1 MPWALPPWW
10 GWWWVR
16 CCAGAVNGMAGKTP
30 LRELLD
36 TLIELLFVRLR
47 MARIEFIAQ
56 KERMV
61 RLGVL
66 ALVAGA
72 LFFMAFISLLF
83 GLNEVLSPAARV
95 WVFFGLA
102 LGLLLGMLWAC
113 LAMMK
118 NLAGQRRFLEQ
129 TLKEVQE
136 DLAYLRGRRD
146 MSDWSMKD

>member
-1 MPWALPPWW
+1 
-10 GWWWVR
+10 
-16 CCAGAVNGMAGKTP
+16 MAGRTP
-30 LRELLD
+30 LRDVLD
-36 TLIELLFVRLR
+36 TVIELLFVRFR

-66 ALVAGA
+66 ALSAVA

-83 GLNEVLSPAARV
+83 GLSEVLSPAARV

-102 LGLLLGMLWAC
+102 GGLLLGMLWAC
-113 LAMMK
+113 LAMIR

-129 TLKEVQE
+129 TLKDVQE
-136 DLAYLRGRRD
+136 DVAYLRGQRD

>member
-1 MPWALPPWW
+1 
-10 GWWWVR
+10 
-16 CCAGAVNGMAGKTP
+16 MAGRTP
-30 LRELLD
+30 LRDVLD
-36 TLIELLFVRLR
+36 TVIELLFVRFR

-66 ALVAGA
+66 ALSAVA

-83 GLNEVLSPAARV
+83 GLSEVLSPAARV

-102 LGLLLGMLWAC
+102 AGLLLGMLWAC
-113 LAMMK
+113 LAMIR

-129 TLKEVQE
+129 TLKDVQE
-136 DLAYLRGRRD
+136 DVAYLRGQRD